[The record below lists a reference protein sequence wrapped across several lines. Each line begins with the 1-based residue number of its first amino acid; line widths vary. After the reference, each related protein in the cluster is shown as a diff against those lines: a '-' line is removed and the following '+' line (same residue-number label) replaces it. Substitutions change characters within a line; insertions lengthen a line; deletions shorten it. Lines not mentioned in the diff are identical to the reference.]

1 MRRLALLLAF
11 LLPWPAWA
19 HPHVLIDAHII
30 VLFDKG
36 LITALQIGWKF
47 DPVYSGSLVADF
59 DKDKNATLSAKEIA
73 DIERDAFQDTA
84 QHQYFT
90 HASIDGQPVQWTRAS
105 NFTLLVQKDTLIYG
119 FKLALPQPIDPRSH
133 AFKVSTYEESFYIDI
148 DIPND
153 AAIRLVGDGSAG
165 CRATLSEDRATPLLG
180 GAAYP
185 KKMVVTCEP

>member
-1 MRRLALLLAF
+1 MRRWALVLAL

-30 VLFDKG
+30 LLFDKG
-36 LITALQIGWKF
+36 LIHALQIGWKF
-47 DPVYSGSLVADF
+47 DPVYSGTLVADF
-59 DKDKNATLSAKEIA
+59 DQDKSGTLSAKEISA
-73 DIERDAFQDTA
+73 IEKDAFQDTL

-90 HASIDGQPVQWTRAS
+90 YASIDGQPVTWPPARD
-105 NFTLLVQKDTLIYG
+105 FKLLVQKDTLVYG
-119 FKLALPQPIDPRSH
+119 FRLALPQPVDPRSH

-165 CRATLSEDRATPLLG
+165 CRATLSEDRANPLLG

-185 KKMVVTCEP
+185 KKVVVTCEP